1 MPKIVGKDG
10 WSFYKEFFF
19 LGEDLIIEHL
29 SKQLSRNW
37 FQNSAYD
44 RRKILGESRIAETRC
59 LRKG

>member
-29 SKQLSRNW
+29 SKQLSRN
-37 FQNSAYD
+37 
-44 RRKILGESRIAETRC
+44 
-59 LRKG
+59 